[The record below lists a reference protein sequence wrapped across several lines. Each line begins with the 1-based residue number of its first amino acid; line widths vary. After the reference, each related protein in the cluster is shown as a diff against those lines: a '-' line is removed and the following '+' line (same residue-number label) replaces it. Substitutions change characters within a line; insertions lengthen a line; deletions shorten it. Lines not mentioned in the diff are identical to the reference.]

1 MFDYE
6 MFEHKLIIRY
16 YIFLM
21 CSRKYIKE
29 HLPIDEKEIRFHI
42 LLEKVDT

>member
-16 YIFLM
+16 YILM
-21 CSRKYIKE
+21 CSRKCIKE
-29 HLPIDEKEIRFHI
+29 DLPIDEKN
-42 LLEKVDT
+42 